1 MADPIVIS
9 GNSIP
14 VAVRI
19 ESMSAGGNQVNAQN
33 PIKIPSGIQ
42 SITLNYDNTKATRER
57 IRFRYKLDGSDQG
70 WSDSVAVKTVVYKN
84 LGPGTYL
91 FRIVASN
98 SVGLWNGPETSV
110 PFVIDSAFFG
120 KRGGFEWLVLQG
132 VS

>member
-1 MADPIVIS
+1 MADPIGIS
-9 GNSIP
+9 RNSIP

-42 SITLNYDNTKATRER
+42 SITLNYDNMNLAARER

-70 WSDSVAVKTVVYKN
+70 WSDTVASRQVVYKN

-98 SVGLWNGPETSV
+98 SIGLWNGPGGSGQFFIQP
-110 PFVIDSAFFG
+110 PFWQP
-120 KRGGFEWLVLQG
+120 RW
-132 VS
+132 